1 MAPKKVEGLV
11 RTIRHPKTKAQMA
24 LSVFLLIL
32 LAALVILV
40 TALFRHPEVITEY
53 KNKSNL
59 VVESGQAQL
68 LDSFTKAPMLP
79 ETVST
84 IRLDGIFIQQTGD
97 SYATF
102 SVDGVTATMVE
113 DDYLG
118 GYQIYDIASDGVTL
132 RMGSERVTLTM
143 TENRLDLTHV
153 DEE

>member
-102 SVDGVTATMVE
+102 SVD
-113 DDYLG
+113 
-118 GYQIYDIASDGVTL
+118 
-132 RMGSERVTLTM
+132 
-143 TENRLDLTHV
+143 
-153 DEE
+153 

>member
-132 RMGSERVTLTM
+132 RKGSERVTLTM

>member
-84 IRLDGIFIQQTGD
+84 IRLDGIFIQQTVD

-132 RMGSERVTLTM
+132 RKGSERVTLTM